1 MNTTEQNATP
11 ATPSNDELLA
21 FLKSH
26 ELFAAF
32 DETIL
37 HHLQSDMEWVYLQA
51 DDYLFRQ
58 GEPGGFLYLV
68 HAGNLK
74 VIITRDDGSEIV
86 VAEVGPGQPLGEI
99 QFLTGGTRTA
109 SVIALQPTSLIRLSR
124 TAYEQLSQ
132 RFPEILR
139 PMADIIRQRLRRDQL
154 VTMLPELCGPID
166 MDMLEKIEA
175 ETEWIWLPQGQAL
188 FHEDDPGDSFFLLI
202 SGRLYATVRRRN
214 QGEEVVG
221 EIRRGEILGEMSM
234 FTGDARSAS
243 IYAARNSE
251 VVKFSKVAFE
261 RITSKFPTIMMRI
274 VQIVVRRL
282 QQSQSSVP
290 LTVPGMNVAIVP
302 AGRDVALR
310 EFAGRLA
317 QALESFGKTLY
328 LHSERLDQL
337 LDMTGVAQTPE
348 YAPNNIRL
356 AAWLDEQETTHRI
369 VVYETDLSASPWTRR
384 CIQRADRILIVAD
397 ARGNSEIS
405 EIEHELLGADH
416 SLHKTPRSLVLVHS
430 DGKTL
435 PTGTQQW
442 LKGRPVEDHHHLR
455 WDTDNDFGRL
465 ARFLTGNAIGL
476 VLGGGGA
483 RGCSHIGV
491 IQALLEAGIPIDM
504 VGGTSIGAAIAALH
518 AMGVESDEMLR
529 INRMIWIDSKPFT
542 DYTLPIMSLITGRKF
557 ERVAQIVYGDRPIE
571 DLWVNYFCVSTNLT
585 TAEVVTHRAG
595 SLWRALRA
603 TASLPGIAVP
613 LVQGSN
619 LLVDGG
625 VLNNLPVDVMRNLCG
640 GIVIA
645 VNVSPEKDLTFDY
658 EQFPSPWKV
667 LWNRMLPAGSPM
679 NVPNILDVLLRATMV
694 GSIHQT
700 NAVKGAADFYLQ
712 PPLNQFKLL
721 DFKALDDIAA
731 VGYTYTKER
740 LLGWRPSFLQA

>member
-1 MNTTEQNATP
+1 MDTTGQTTLPE
-11 ATPSNDELLA
+11 TPSNDELLA

-32 DETIL
+32 DETVL
-37 HHLQSDMEWVYLQA
+37 TYLQLGMEWVSLEA
-51 DDYLFRQ
+51 GDSLFQQ
-58 GEPGGFLYLV
+58 GDPGGFLYLV
-68 HAGNLK
+68 YTGTLK
-74 VIITRDDGSEIV
+74 VVITQDDGVEII
-86 VAEVGPGQPLGEI
+86 VAEVGPGKPLGEI

-109 SVIALQPTSLIRLSR
+109 SVIALQPASLIRLSR
-124 TAYEQLSQ
+124 TAYEELSQ

-139 PMADIIRQRLRRDQL
+139 QMADIIRQRLRRDQL

-166 MDMLEKIEA
+166 MEMLEKIEE
-175 ETEWIWLPQGQAL
+175 ETEWIWLPQGEAL
-188 FHEDDPGDSFFLLI
+188 CRQDDPGDSFFLLI

-214 QGEEVVG
+214 QEECVVG
-221 EIRRGEILGEMSM
+221 EIRRGEIVGEMSM
-234 FTGDARSAS
+234 FTGDPRSAS

-261 RITSKFPTIMMRI
+261 RITAKFPNIMMRI

-302 AGRDVALR
+302 AGYSVALR
-310 EFAGRLA
+310 EFAERLV
-317 QALESFGKTLY
+317 QSLQPFGQTLY

-337 LDMTGVAQTPE
+337 LDMSGVAQTPE
-348 YAPNNIRL
+348 YAPNNVRL
-356 AAWLDEQETTHRI
+356 AAWLDEQETKHRI
-369 VVYETDLSASPWTRR
+369 IVYETDPAPSPWTNR
-384 CIQRADRILIVAD
+384 CIQRADRILIVAN
-397 ARGNSEIS
+397 ARENSEIS
-405 EIEHELLGADH
+405 EIERELLGADH
-416 SLHKTPRSLVLVHS
+416 SLHKTPRSLVLLHP

-442 LKGRPVEDHHHLR
+442 LKGRPVEGHHHVR
-455 WDTDNDFGRL
+455 WDRDKDFGRL

-491 IQALLEAGIPIDM
+491 IRALTEAGIPIDM
-504 VGGTSIGAAIAALH
+504 VGGTSIGGAIAALH
-518 AMGVESDEMLR
+518 AMGFGPDEMLR
-529 INRMIWIDSKPFT
+529 INRMIWVDSKPFT

-557 ERVAQIVYGDRPIE
+557 ERVAQKVYGDRPIE

-585 TAEVVTHRAG
+585 TAEVVTHREG
-595 SLWRALRA
+595 LLWKALRA

-613 LVQGSN
+613 FVKGSD

-625 VLNNLPVDVMRNLCG
+625 VLNNLPVDVMRDLCG

-645 VNVSPEKDLTFDY
+645 VSVSPEKDLSFDY

-667 LWNRMLPAGSPM
+667 LWNRMLPVGGSM

-694 GSIHQT
+694 GSIHLT
-700 NAVKGAADFYLQ
+700 NAVKGAADLYLQ

-721 DFKALDDIAA
+721 DFKAIDDIAE

-740 LLGWRPSFLQA
+740 LEGWRPSFLQT

>member
-1 MNTTEQNATP
+1 MTWVT
-11 ATPSNDELLA
+11 
-21 FLKSH
+21 
-26 ELFAAF
+26 
-32 DETIL
+32 
-37 HHLQSDMEWVYLQA
+37 LQPG
-51 DDYLFRQ
+51 DYLFRQ
-58 GEPGGFLYLV
+58 EEPGGYLYLV
-68 HAGNLK
+68 YKGNLK
-74 VIITRDDGSEIV
+74 VVIARDDGEEIT
-86 VAEVGPGQPLGEI
+86 VAEVGPGKPLGEI

-109 SVIALQPTSLIRLSR
+109 SVSALEPSLLIQLSH
-124 TAYEQLSQ
+124 TDYEQLSQ

-139 PMADIIRQRLRRDQL
+139 HMGDIIRQRLRRDQL

-166 MDMLEKIEA
+166 MDILEKIEA

-202 SGRLYATVRRRN
+202 SGRLYAAVRHRN
-214 QGEEVVG
+214 QEEQVVG
-221 EIRRGEILGEMSM
+221 EIRRGEIVGEMSM
-234 FTGDARSAS
+234 FTGEPRSAS

-251 VVKFSKVAFE
+251 VVKFSKTAFE
-261 RITSKFPTIMMRI
+261 RITSQFPSIMMRI

-302 AGRDVALR
+302 ASHDVALR
-310 EFAGRLA
+310 EFATRLVA
-317 QALESFGKTLY
+317 ALETFGHTLY

-337 LDMTGVAQTPE
+337 LAMTGVAQTPE
-348 YAPNNIRL
+348 YAPNNVRL
-356 AAWLDEQETTHRI
+356 AAWLDEQETKHRI
-369 VVYETDLSASPWTRR
+369 VVYETDLSSSPWTRR
-384 CIQRADRILIVAD
+384 CIQRADRIVIVAN
-397 ARGNSEIS
+397 ALGEPEIS
-405 EIEHELLGADH
+405 EIERELLGVDT
-416 SLHKTPRSLVLVHS
+416 SLHKTPQSLVLVHP
-430 DGKTL
+430 DGAKL

-442 LKGRPVEDHHHLR
+442 LTGRPVDDHHHLR
-455 WDTDNDFGRL
+455 WDTDKDFGRL

-491 IQALLEAGIPIDM
+491 IRALLEAGIPIDM
-504 VGGTSIGAAIAALH
+504 IGGTSIGGAIAALH
-518 AMGVESDEMLR
+518 AMGVEHQEMLR
-529 INRMIWIDSKPFT
+529 INRLIWLDSKPFA

-557 ERVAQIVYGDRPIE
+557 EHVAQVVYGDRPIE

-613 LVQGSN
+613 FVQGSH

-625 VLNNLPVDVMRNLCG
+625 VLNNLPVDVMRELCG

-645 VNVSPEKDLTFDY
+645 VNVSPEKDLSFDY

-667 LWNRMLPAGSPM
+667 LWNRMMPVGDPM
-679 NVPNILDVLLRATMV
+679 NVPNILDMLLRATMV

-700 NAVKGAADFYLQ
+700 NRVKGAADFYLQ
-712 PPLNQFKLL
+712 PPLDRFKLL
-721 DFKALDDIAA
+721 DFKALEEIAQ
-731 VGYTYTKER
+731 VGYDYTKTR
-740 LLGWRPSFLQA
+740 LEGWRPSFLRA